1 MEVFIHTH
9 VFISNPL
16 PNRIRMNFLL
26 ISPFGSTPHTCTSI
40 FVKIAEIN
48 K

>member
-1 MEVFIHTH
+1 MSYFKPHTE
-9 VFISNPL
+9 SYKK
-16 PNRIRMNFLL
+16 NFLL

-40 FVKIAEIN
+40 FVKIA